1 MTRKY
6 FEKYKSCQC
15 EGKFITKIKTGRRIN
30 VDASGNT
37 NNASKKYYVCNPA
50 TCSCK
55 NDEYFV
61 SSINDSVIMCD

>member
-15 EGKFITKIKTGRRIN
+15 EGKFITKIKTGKRIN

-37 NNASKKYYVCNPA
+37 NNACKKYYVCNRA

-55 NDEYFV
+55 ND
-61 SSINDSVIMCD
+61 

>member
-15 EGKFITKIKTGRRIN
+15 EGKFITKMKTGRRIN

-37 NNASKKYYVCNPA
+37 NMQA
-50 TCSCK
+50 K
-55 NDEYFV
+55 N
-61 SSINDSVIMCD
+61 IMFAILLLGVAKMMNIL